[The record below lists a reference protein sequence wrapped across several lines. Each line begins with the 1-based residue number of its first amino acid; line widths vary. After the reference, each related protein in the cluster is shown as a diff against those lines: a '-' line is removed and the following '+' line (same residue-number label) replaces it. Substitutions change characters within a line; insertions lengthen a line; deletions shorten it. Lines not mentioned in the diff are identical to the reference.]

1 MKNLLAVLFILV
13 MITFESNAQSSDDT
27 YSLTVN
33 LTGLQK
39 EKGAVMVGLYNVEG
53 KWLSENF
60 AGEES
65 TISMGTAQV
74 TFTNLPKGE
83 YAISTFHDIDG
94 DGELGSN
101 ALGIPN
107 EPYAFSNNAKGLF
120 GPASFKDS
128 KFEVNSNTEIVIKF

>member
-1 MKNLLAVLFILV
+1 MKNLLAVLFLFA
-13 MITFESNAQSSDDT
+13 MIAFDANAQASEDSF
-27 YSLTVN
+27 SLTVN

-39 EKGAVMVGLYNVEG
+39 EKGSVMVGLFNVED
-53 KWLSENF
+53 KWLTENF
-60 AGEES
+60 AGEAS
-65 TISMGTAQV
+65 SITSGMAKV

-83 YAISTFHDIDG
+83 YAISTFHDIDE
-94 DGELGSN
+94 DGELGTN
-101 ALGIPN
+101 AIGIPN

>member
-65 TISMGTAQV
+65 TISMGAAQV